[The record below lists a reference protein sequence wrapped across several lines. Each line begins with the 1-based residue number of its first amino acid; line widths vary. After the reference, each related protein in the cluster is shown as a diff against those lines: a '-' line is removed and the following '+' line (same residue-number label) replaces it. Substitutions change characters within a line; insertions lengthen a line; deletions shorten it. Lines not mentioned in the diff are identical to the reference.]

1 MPDAT
6 REETIL
12 KELTDIINDMTSDWD
27 LEFSG
32 GVSGGTNLVADLSF
46 ESVEIVQLM
55 VAIEQ
60 HFKLKNLSS
69 ERLLMEDGRYVA
81 DLSVGQIARF
91 LDHEIAEIGSK

>member
-1 MPDAT
+1 MQEAS
-6 REETIL
+6 REEAIL
-12 KELTDIINDMTSDWD
+12 KELTEIISDMTSDWD
-27 LEFSG
+27 VEYSG
-32 GVSGGTNLVADLSF
+32 GILRETNLVADLSF

-81 DLSVGQIARF
+81 DLSVGQIAQF
-91 LDHEIAEIGSK
+91 LESEIDAK